1 MGRHYDLTYLHD
13 VFHGNEAMVQQI
25 VELFLEQ
32 APAFGQSMTKCVR
45 DGKWKDLH
53 PIAHKLKSSVN
64 MLGMTGLA
72 PIVLEIERTSKFS
85 HDPSTLPVLVSELNM
100 QLELVLLTLSH
111 DLAEVNR
118 SAQRGNS
125 GLRRA

>member
-32 APAFGQSMTKCVR
+32 APAFGQSMTQCVR
-45 DGKWKDLH
+45 EGKWKDLH
-53 PIAHKLKSSVN
+53 PIAHKLKSSVH

-85 HDPSTLPVLVSELNM
+85 HDPSTLPALVSELNI

-118 SAQRGNS
+118 SVQLGNQ

>member
-1 MGRHYDLTYLHD
+1 
-13 VFHGNEAMVQQI
+13 MVQQI

-32 APAFGQSMTKCVR
+32 APAFGQSMTQCVR
-45 DGKWKDLH
+45 EGKWKELH

-72 PIVLEIERTSKFS
+72 PIVLEIERTSKLS
-85 HDPSTLPVLVSELNM
+85 RDPSTLPALVFELNM

-118 SAQRGNS
+118 LSQQGNQ

>member
-13 VFHGNEAMVQQI
+13 VFHGNESMVQQI

-32 APAFGQSMTKCVR
+32 APAFGQSMTQCVR
-45 DGKWKDLH
+45 EGKWKELH

-72 PIVLEIERTSKFS
+72 PILLEIERTSKLS
-85 HDPSTLPVLVSELNM
+85 RDPSTLPALVFELNM

-118 SAQRGNS
+118 LSQQGNQ